1 MAISGQF
8 FTNYINTFPK
18 TEVQTTILRY
28 LTYQKPNWINSY
40 AIKHKFCQKLFF
52 FFFFIKKNFNFSSHK
67 WTFSTISDHF
77 CANYMKIFHTTEIQ
91 TVILRCLGHLNLN
104 WIKSY
109 NIKLV
114 KNIFFLH

>member
-40 AIKHKFCQKLFF
+40 AIKHKFCPKLFF
-52 FFFFIKKNFNFSSHK
+52 FNFVKKGPENLHLINGSFQPFL
-67 WTFSTISDHF
+67 
-77 CANYMKIFHTTEIQ
+77 
-91 TVILRCLGHLNLN
+91 VILMPTT
-104 WIKSY
+104 
-109 NIKLV
+109 
-114 KNIFFLH
+114 